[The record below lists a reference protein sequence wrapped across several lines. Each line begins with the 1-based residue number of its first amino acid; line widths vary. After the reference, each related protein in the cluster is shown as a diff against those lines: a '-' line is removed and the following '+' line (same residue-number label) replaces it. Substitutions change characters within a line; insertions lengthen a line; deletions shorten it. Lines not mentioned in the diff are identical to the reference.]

1 MFVLSIATL
10 HYIKL
15 AELNWVKRRTS
26 QEPYWLNW
34 VRLSCSREFGPG
46 LNVELVMVTDH
57 PDLMSFTLVGRWNV
71 SKFTRLVDIY
81 LEVNPP

>member
-1 MFVLSIATL
+1 MFVLSIATLHYIKL

-34 VRLSCSREFGPG
+34 VRLSCSREFCPG
-46 LNVELVMVTDH
+46 LNVELVMVTDCS
-57 PDLMSFTLVGRWNV
+57 PRSYEFYFGR
-71 SKFTRLVDIY
+71 
-81 LEVNPP
+81 